1 MTIDWDSLQASID
14 SEIEAAAT
22 ETSTCLASQASSLTK
37 LSDDEIKQLFPTPE
51 DVQKLKSLM
60 DIVKSSEDENTKVN
74 RLVNNMQDLGGTAIK
89 IINAIA

>member
-22 ETSTCLASQASSLTK
+22 QTSTSLANQASSLTK

-74 RLVNNMQDLGGTAIK
+74 RLVNNMQDLGSTAIK
-89 IINAIA
+89 IIDAIA